1 MYIGETFSCIL
12 SASNEQRGGR
22 VSAARI
28 RAQMQTPSQTVQLDD
43 EDGADADADV
53 LPGAS
58 LQRIVA
64 YDLKEEGAHTLAVTV
79 CYSDRSDPPRVRTF
93 KKLYQ
98 FVAQQCIM
106 VRTKATALPAATT
119 AATAAAAVLEAQLEN
134 LSDCPVTLSCVSM
147 KTAWTATSLNRGVPM
162 LRSRDVVQVAF
173 LLELAAA
180 KRSESDD
187 IGQLS
192 IEWKTACG
200 DRGFLRTGRLFL
212 PPA

>member
-1 MYIGETFSCIL
+1 VYIGETFSCIL
-12 SASNEQRGGR
+12 SANDEQRGR

-28 RAQMQTPSQTVQLDD
+28 SAQMQTPSQTVRLDD
-43 EDGADADADV
+43 DDEEEEADL

-64 YDLKEEGAHTLAVTV
+64 YDLKEEGSHTLAVTV
-79 CYSDRSDPPRVRTF
+79 SYVDHSAAAAATARVRSF

-106 VRTKATALPAATT
+106 VRTKASALAGGS
-119 AATAAAAVLEAQLEN
+119 AVLEAQLEN
-134 LSDCPVTLSCVSM
+134 LSECPVTLSCVSM
-147 KTAWTATSLNRGVPM
+147 KTAWSATSLNRGVPM

-173 LLELAAA
+173 LLAPRAEDGREKLGD
-180 KRSESDD
+180 SDD

-200 DRGFLRTGRLFL
+200 DKGFLRTGKLFL